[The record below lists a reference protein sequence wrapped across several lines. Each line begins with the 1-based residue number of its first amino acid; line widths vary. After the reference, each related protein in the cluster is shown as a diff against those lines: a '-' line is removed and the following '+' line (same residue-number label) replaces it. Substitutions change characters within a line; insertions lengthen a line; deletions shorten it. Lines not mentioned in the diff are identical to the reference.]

1 MPYNV
6 SSLQSTSKPSNS
18 YTMEQFIALGR
29 GVSVTYDIFSYKE
42 ILSNGTEIGV
52 LNVINDYMTE
62 IKDFIVTVY
71 LDEKEYR
78 KYRYK
83 PKLLCND
90 IYGNPELYYIILL
103 LNGILTFIPTF
114 NSLTSISGIL
124 YIKDLSM
131 ALLVYSTKTSANI
144 IIYFFFHDNS

>member
-52 LNVINDYMTE
+52 LNVINDYMIE

-103 LNGILTFIPTF
+103 LNGIIDVKEFDMQ
-114 NSLTSISGIL
+114 
-124 YIKDLSM
+124 YIKMLRKDDMNDILTAIYNAEKKYIDDYNS
-131 ALLVYSTKTSANI
+131 AHGTK
-144 IIYFFFHDNS
+144 